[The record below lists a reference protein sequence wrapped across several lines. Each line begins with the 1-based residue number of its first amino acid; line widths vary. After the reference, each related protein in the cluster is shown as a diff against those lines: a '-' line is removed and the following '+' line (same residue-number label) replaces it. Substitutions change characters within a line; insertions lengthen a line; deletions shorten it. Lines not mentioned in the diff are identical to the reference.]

1 MTKFIYPKT
10 AGSNHGIG
18 EIGVKIRE
26 LCPFVLF

>member
-10 AGSNHGIG
+10 AGSNHVIG

-26 LCPFVLF
+26 LCPNVLF